1 VASGG
6 VGEQA
11 ADLAGC
17 GAEELAMLVDLVDR
31 PVGER
36 SMEAAFQADGVVAED
51 EGVVVEAEGH
61 GGVAEFADAV
71 HRFQPSGHADLDDL
85 VAEGTDVADDVD
97 VSGAGVR
104 GARVDGG
111 DVRAE
116 AVEVCA

>member
-36 SMEAAFQADGVVAED
+36 SMEAAFQAAGSSLKTRAWSSKRR
-51 EGVVVEAEGH
+51 GTEAS
-61 GGVAEFADAV
+61 
-71 HRFQPSGHADLDDL
+71 PSSRTRSIGSSRL
-85 VAEGTDVADDVD
+85 VMPILTTWSPKEPMLLMT
-97 VSGAGVR
+97 
-104 GARVDGG
+104 
-111 DVRAE
+111 
-116 AVEVCA
+116 